1 MRPILLQGH
10 TRAITQVKYNR
21 EGDII
26 FSAAKD
32 SSPCVWYSSN
42 GERLGTLDGHNGAI
56 WCIDVDWKT
65 TRAIT
70 GSGDMSVRLWDVETG
85 KSLNKIDRDSSVRT
99 CLFSYSGNMVVYTT
113 DYAMSKPCEIFFA
126 DVRDPA
132 QLGESVTRTTVA
144 DKDKVTSILW
154 GSLDET
160 IITGHE
166 SGKLTQWDLKTN
178 KIVTTVEDH
187 HKAINDMQASK
198 DGTMFITASKDNTSK
213 IFDTDTME
221 CLKTYKTDRP
231 VNSATITPNLEHVI
245 LGGGQEAMNVT
256 TTGTREGKFE
266 ARFFHLVYEE
276 EFARVAGHFGPIN
289 SLAIHPSGTQY
300 TSGAE
305 DGFLRVHNFD
315 QNYLDYKFDFYM

>member
-1 MRPILLQGH
+1 
-10 TRAITQVKYNR
+10 
-21 EGDII
+21 
-26 FSAAKD
+26 
-32 SSPCVWYSSN
+32 
-42 GERLGTLDGHNGAI
+42 
-56 WCIDVDWKT
+56 
-65 TRAIT
+65 
-70 GSGDMSVRLWDVETG
+70 
-85 KSLNKIDRDSSVRT
+85 
-99 CLFSYSGNMVVYTT
+99 
-113 DYAMSKPCEIFFA
+113 MSKPCEIFFA

-187 HKAINDMQASK
+187 SKSINDMQASK

-213 IFDTDTME
+213 IFDTDTLE
-221 CLKTYKTDRP
+221 CLKTYKTERP